1 MLKLPKLR
9 GNKQFSLVIAL
20 LGFLFLLVLG
30 GGVYVTV
37 TSANDV
43 EKHRTA
49 GLAHLAVKAQLNS
62 LKSATEENAYWNEA
76 ADNVYLSSDKK
87 TFFERNWL
95 PATLDNDRYEL
106 ILIVNPDGQIL
117 LAAENGVMKNIQPF
131 QRFGGSFDKLVSS
144 LTGSTQSVAALVRD
158 KQEIAILSASNIRYT
173 DASMNAKIVKDHHY
187 RIVFKKRIDQKLVSA
202 MGGDMG
208 ISGLTLGGN
217 PGQRPT
223 INLKDDAG
231 TALGHLSWNRPNAG
245 LIAARQSLPFL
256 LAGSLLF
263 FAVLIGIGRFGGRIL
278 RRLHEQA
285 LTDSL
290 SRMPNRRALRREIQ
304 TEESTGQQFALA
316 LIDLDGFKNVNDC
329 YGHAVGDRLIRQV
342 SEILQKAIG
351 GDGMVARLG
360 GDEFAI
366 LLRGSNAGIRIRA
379 LMDLFLERL
388 HYPIMIEERSI
399 SVGASIGLVA
409 TDGSDVGDGEMMR
422 RADIAMYSAKR
433 QGKMR
438 IAWYDAKLDEEQA
451 IANEL
456 SNELRCSLAKNEI
469 EVVYQPI
476 VDVGG
481 IGFETVEALAR
492 WTSPTRGPIAPDIFI
507 PIAENTGLIDAIGL
521 YVLRRA
527 CEDVNR
533 MAPVRL
539 AVNVS
544 AAQLRNPTFP
554 VELQKILNE
563 TGFEAKRLELEI
575 TETYLIA
582 DTTLAQKVI
591 EGVTALGVT
600 ISLDDFGT
608 GYASI
613 GFLRQFAFGKL
624 KIDRSLVQE
633 AQHDNAARMLV
644 QVSVAAARALDMV
657 VTAEGIETQAQ
668 ADLMKIVGCDQLQG
682 WLYGVPMD
690 NVSIAQLLDEADVTK
705 SKAG

>member
-1 MLKLPKLR
+1 MQKPKIR
-9 GNKQFSLVIAL
+9 GNKQFLLVISL
-20 LGFLFLLVLG
+20 LGLLFVTVLSASL
-30 GGVYVTV
+30 YATV
-37 TSANDV
+37 TSSNDV
-43 EKHRTA
+43 ERQRTA
-49 GLAHLAVKAQLNS
+49 RLAQLAVKAQMNS
-62 LKSATEENAYWNEA
+62 LKSATEENAYWDEA
-76 ADNVYLSSDKK
+76 ARNFYLGNDRKA
-87 TFFERNWL
+87 FFETNWL
-95 PATLDNDRYEL
+95 PSTLENDRYEM
-106 ILIVNPDGQIL
+106 ILVVDPNGKTIL
-117 LAAENGVMKNIQPF
+117 SGENGNMTEIQPE
-131 QRFGGSFDKLVSS
+131 QRYGKDYRRLISS
-144 LTGSTQSVAALVRD
+144 LRSPTESAAVLARD
-158 KQEIAILSASNIRYT
+158 NSEVAILAASNIRFT
-173 DASMNAKIVKDHHY
+173 DPSLNASQIKGHPY
-187 RIVFKKRIDQKLVSA
+187 RILFKKRLDQKLVSI

-208 ISGLTLGGN
+208 ISGLILNGN
-217 PGQRPT
+217 PGDRPSIKLQDGDKT
-223 INLKDDAG
+223 TLAV
-231 TALGHLSWNRPNAG
+231 LSWNLPKSG
-245 LIAARQSLPFL
+245 YIAARESLPFL
-256 LAGSLLF
+256 LAGSLF
-263 FAVLIGIGRFGGRIL
+263 FFVTLIMVSRFGSKMLL
-278 RRLHEQA
+278 RLSQQA

-290 SRMPNRRALRREIQ
+290 SRMPNRRALRHAIIA
-304 TEESTGQQFALA
+304 EETAGRPFGLA

-329 YGHAVGDRLIRQV
+329 YGHAVGDRLIRKVGEYLLQV
-342 SEILQKAIG
+342 AGE
-351 GDGMVARLG
+351 DGMVARLG
-360 GDEFAI
+360 GDEFAVLI
-366 LLRGSNAGIRIRA
+366 RGKFSAKVLQQISER
-379 LMDLFLERL
+379 FLEWL
-388 HYPIMIEERSI
+388 HFPIMIEDRSI
-399 SVGASIGLVA
+399 SVGASIGVVTTSKEKA
-409 TDGSDVGDGEMMR
+409 GDGEMLR

-438 IAWYDAKLDEEQA
+438 IEWYDARLDEEQA
-451 IANEL
+451 TANEL
-456 SNELRCSLAKNEI
+456 AIELRCSLGKSEI

-481 IGFETVEALAR
+481 TGFETVEALAR
-492 WTSPTRGPIAPDIFI
+492 WTSPTRGPIAPDVFI

-527 CEDVNR
+527 CRDVNG
-533 MAPVRL
+533 MASVRL

-563 TGFEAKRLELEI
+563 TGFDAKRLELEI

-633 AQHDNAARMLV
+633 AQHDEAARMLV
-644 QVSVAAARALDMV
+644 QVSVAAARALNMV

-690 NVSIAQLLDEADVTK
+690 NISIAQLLEDADD
-705 SKAG
+705 SKVGAG